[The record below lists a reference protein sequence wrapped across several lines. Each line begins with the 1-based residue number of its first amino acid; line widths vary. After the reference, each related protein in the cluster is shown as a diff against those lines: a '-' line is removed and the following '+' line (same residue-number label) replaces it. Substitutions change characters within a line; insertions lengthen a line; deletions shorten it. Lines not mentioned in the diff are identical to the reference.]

1 MKVKNVSDSKLI
13 LIISVITLGVGAFIL
28 GLFNLLD
35 FDGEIRFYL
44 GIGVGIGLIIF
55 IISSII
61 RLKINGSIYDER
73 DSFLEK
79 ETNAISFTIF
89 QILLSIFILATYK
102 MGDIK
107 INVSAFSLLLFFIM
121 WTVYGIVYFF
131 VRRKN

>member
-13 LIISVITLGVGAFIL
+13 LIISVITLGAGAFIL
-28 GLFNLLD
+28 GLFYLLD

-61 RLKINGSIYDER
+61 RLKINGSVYDER

-102 MGDIK
+102 MGDIE

-121 WTVYGIVYFF
+121 WTVYGIVFLF

>member
-28 GLFNLLD
+28 GLFYLLD

-61 RLKINGSIYDER
+61 RLKINGSVYDER

-121 WTVYGIVYFF
+121 WTVYGIVFFF

>member
-1 MKVKNVSDSKLI
+1 MKVKNVSDSKLK

-28 GLFNLLD
+28 GLFYLLD

-61 RLKINGSIYDER
+61 RLKINGSVYDER

-121 WTVYGIVYFF
+121 WTVYGIVFFF